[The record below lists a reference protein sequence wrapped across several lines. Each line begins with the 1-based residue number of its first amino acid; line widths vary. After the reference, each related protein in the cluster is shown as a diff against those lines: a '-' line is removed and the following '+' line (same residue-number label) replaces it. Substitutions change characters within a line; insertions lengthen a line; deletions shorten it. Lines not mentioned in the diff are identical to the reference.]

1 MAHDSDDIDLFRAA
15 VGKVA
20 PVRHDRVE
28 HAAPKPSTEP
38 RQLQKDE
45 ARVLID
51 AFSDDYIGDELQ
63 PGDEL
68 LYAVPGLQPNQLRKL
83 RRGEFRREAELDLHG
98 MTAENARKALALLLA
113 EALDEGWRCLRIIH
127 GKGLRSSN
135 DGPVLK
141 TRLNTWLRQ
150 RSEVL
155 AFCSAPPRDG
165 GTGAVY
171 VLLKKKRL

>member
-1 MAHDSDDIDLFRAA
+1 MAQDDDDIELFRAA
-15 VGKVA
+15 VGEVE

-28 HAAPKPSTEP
+28 HAIEKPSAEP
-38 RQLQKDE
+38 LQRQRDE
-45 ARVLID
+45 ARVLVD
-51 AFSDDYIGDELQ
+51 AFSDDYLSEELQ

-68 LYAVPGLQPNQLRKL
+68 AYAVPGLQPSQFRKL

-113 EALDEGWRCLRIIH
+113 EALEEGWRCLRIIH

-171 VLLKKKRL
+171 VLLKKKR

>member
-1 MAHDSDDIDLFRAA
+1 
-15 VGKVA
+15 VK
-20 PVRHDRVE
+20 HDRVE
-28 HAAPKPSTEP
+28 HEQSRPSIEP
-38 RQLQKDE
+38 RQAQRDE
-45 ARVLID
+45 AKVLAD
-51 AFSDDYIGDELQ
+51 SLSDEYILEEMQ

-68 LYAVPGLQPNQLRKL
+68 LFCEPGLQPAQFRKL

-98 MTAENARKALALLLA
+98 MNAENARKALGLLLHEAA
-113 EALDEGWRCLRIIH
+113 EEGWRCLRIIH

-135 DGPVLK
+135 DGPILK

-150 RSEVL
+150 RSDVL

-171 VLLKKKRL
+171 VLLRKR

>member
-1 MAHDSDDIDLFRAA
+1 MSHDPDDLALFRDAIGD
-15 VGKVA
+15 VD

-28 HAAPKPSTEP
+28 HDLEKPPAEP
-38 RQLQKDE
+38 RQLQMDE
-45 ARVLID
+45 ARVLPD
-51 AFSDDYIGDELQ
+51 SMSDEYILEELQ

-68 LYAVPGLQPNQLRKL
+68 SYHVPGLQPAQFRKL

-98 MTAENARKALALLLA
+98 MTAENARKALALLLQ
-113 EALDEGWRCLRIIH
+113 EAMDEGWRCLRIIH

-150 RSEVL
+150 RNDVL

-165 GTGAVY
+165 GTGAAY
-171 VLLKKKRL
+171 VLLRKRR

>member
-1 MAHDSDDIDLFRAA
+1 MKQKSDDDFELFRQA
-15 VGKVA
+15 VGPVD

-28 HAAPKPSTEP
+28 HATEKPPAEP
-38 RQLQKDE
+38 LQLRMDE
-45 ARVLID
+45 AKVL
-51 AFSDDYIGDELQ
+51 SDSLSDEYIIDELQ

-68 LYAVPGLQPNQLRKL
+68 SYAVPGLQPGQFRKL

-98 MTAENARKALALLLA
+98 MTAENARKALALLLQ

-135 DGPVLK
+135 EGPVLK

-171 VLLKKKRL
+171 VLLKKRR

>member
-1 MAHDSDDIDLFRAA
+1 MAHNPDDIALFRDAI
-15 VGKVA
+15 GDVA
-20 PVRHDRVE
+20 PVKHDRVE
-28 HAAPKPSTEP
+28 HDRQKPSAEP
-38 RQLQKDE
+38 RQFQMDE
-45 ARVLID
+45 ARVLPD
-51 AFSDDYIGDELQ
+51 SMSDEYILEELQ

-68 LYAVPGLQPNQLRKL
+68 SYCVAGLQPTQFRKL

-98 MTAENARKALALLLA
+98 MTAENARKALALLLQ
-113 EALDEGWRCLRIIH
+113 EAKVERWRCLRIIH

-141 TRLNTWLRQ
+141 TRINTWLRQ
-150 RSEVL
+150 RNDVL

-171 VLLKKKRL
+171 VLLKKTQ